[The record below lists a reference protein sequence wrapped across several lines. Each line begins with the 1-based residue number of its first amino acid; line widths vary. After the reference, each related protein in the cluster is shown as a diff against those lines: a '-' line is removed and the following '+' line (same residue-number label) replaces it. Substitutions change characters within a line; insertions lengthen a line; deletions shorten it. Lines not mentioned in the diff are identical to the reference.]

1 MQAGWRNLQK
11 ARKPVADSGGSLTV
25 GRHFRATMGG
35 MRIVI
40 FVVGIFL
47 FVAADLTVN
56 NGASFGGWIYAVASW
71 LRNSGVM

>member
-1 MQAGWRNLQK
+1 MA
-11 ARKPVADSGGSLTV
+11 A
-25 GRHFRATMGG
+25 

-56 NGASFGGWIYAVASW
+56 NGASFGGWIYTVASW